1 MFLLPRL
8 FNLCLKLLQY
18 TESSTLTLNWN
29 PLMKSVASGIVD
41 YARKH
46 YPMVIVKDIEGVH
59 ITISGTVHDVLS
71 LQHQYTKLVA
81 GRLVPAHTSNSEA
94 VSRSDS
100 IDRTEAAATEI
111 TASDIKEYPNLNPD
125 VLVLLKKM
133 PEGKIPGI
141 QYHPKRGC
149 ISLDSCS
156 ADEENA
162 RISSFQDKYRELTTS
177 RKMKVDAVVIPE
189 ELSDF
194 HVKEMVSSFDTK
206 YSQCAFVFEEDPRA
220 VRVISNSSR
229 QFEQAKKILKDNLQ
243 EALNKGK
250 AGATS
255 GTPSVS
261 ESTTIQICH
270 GRTLRLKKADIVL
283 EDVDIIVNAAN
294 GSLEH
299 GGGVAGAINRA
310 SNGEVQKH
318 SYKYTRS
325 NGRLQEGQ
333 VALTQAG
340 GSLKCK
346 HIIHAVGPMK
356 SVNNKDMCERLLF
369 DVMKNI
375 LKRAEKCGA
384 RSISIPAISS
394 GIFGVGAEL
403 VARCITESI
412 TGFKFRKPPPV
423 VSDIRIVIID
433 QPTHQCFAKY
443 FAKKIATLPAA
454 SNPGPEEDKHKVL
467 SQPKKA
473 STSPGNTSPA
483 VKLPTPPLSPAA
495 TGPSSLP
502 GGDKGPMS
510 LPTTTKSPL
519 SLPDSASSS
528 NVNSG
533 NGKPFADG
541 ESSLR
546 REAPHSD
553 TAAISEAS
561 TFLEEPHEMPYH
573 LTTTAIGGTT
583 YPKKPHD
590 VIPANSPDGM
600 PTSEGISCMNN
611 YFTFS

>member
-1 MFLLPRL
+1 
-8 FNLCLKLLQY
+8 
-18 TESSTLTLNWN
+18 
-29 PLMKSVASGIVD
+29 MKSVASGIVD

-46 YPMVIVKDIEGVH
+46 YPMVIVKDIEGVYVT
-59 ITISGTVHDVLS
+59 ITGTVHDVLS

-94 VSRSDS
+94 ASRSDS

-177 RKMKVDAVVIPE
+177 RKMKIDAVVIPD
-189 ELSDF
+189 ELSDL
-194 HVKEMVSSFDTK
+194 HVKEMISSFDTK

-250 AGATS
+250 VGANS
-255 GTPSVS
+255 GTSS
-261 ESTTIQICH
+261 ICESMAIQICH

-294 GSLEH
+294 GNLEH

-346 HIIHAVGPMK
+346 HILHAVGPMK
-356 SVNNKDMCERLLF
+356 SGNNKDICERLLF

-384 RSISIPAISS
+384 HSISIPAISS

-403 VARCITESI
+403 VAHCVTESI

-423 VSDIRIVIID
+423 LSDIRIVIID

-443 FAKKIATLPAA
+443 FAKKIASLPAA
-454 SNPGPEEDKHKVL
+454 SSPDPEEVEHKGL
-467 SQPKKA
+467 SQP
-473 STSPGNTSPA
+473 PGNTSPE
-483 VKLPTPPLSPAA
+483 VKSPTPPLSPAA

-502 GGDKGPMS
+502 GGDKRPMS
-510 LPTTTKSPL
+510 LPNTTL
-519 SLPDSASSS
+519 CMSLPDSATSPKVS
-528 NVNSG
+528 SG
-533 NGKPFADG
+533 NGKHLLDRA
-541 ESSLR
+541 SS
-546 REAPHSD
+546 REPPHRVEPHSVIAVPSGYSTSRNKPNEVTSHPF
-553 TAAISEAS
+553 TATHESLI
-561 TFLEEPHEMPYH
+561 EPHKMPPH
-573 LTTTAIGGTT
+573 LDAA
-583 YPKKPHD
+583 KPMGDLMLSEEHD
-590 VIPANSPDGM
+590 KLMAGKIPDSAPSI
-600 PTSEGISCMNN
+600 PTSEGI
-611 YFTFS
+611 Y